1 MTNLDAFK
9 AWLEKVAPGQDASH
23 NLEALNKISKGL
35 GGPGNFTSNASA
47 LYDVQSRWEGGGGG
61 DYAPYDGS
69 YEVTPSTEDQVLETA
84 GKGLDED
91 VTVKAISPVDVER
104 TVMAAYSAGSDGES
118 LVPVPEME
126 RDPVP
131 GYNKRSEGLVVLNDT
146 VDAPAPEDTFTA
158 QFDDM
163 TSSVIVNRY
172 PNSDFWRTKK
182 YNLPET
188 GADMDSFA
196 DAMIHGDAIQF
207 QIYSSFLRPENIKKD
222 TSIFGVKGTYEGETP
237 EFFGGPYEVTPSTV
251 GQTLH
256 TANLMMDEDVRV
268 GAVNATIDENIR
280 PENIKKDIQI
290 LGVMGTLEGGED
302 VPAYDGSYTV
312 TPTTA
317 PQTLLTQGKKMTG
330 NLEVE
335 AVTSA
340 IDDNIKA
347 DLILSMDPETN
358 APVSILGVAGGIPIS
373 ESIDIVPSQDSAVQD
388 RPEDPLPVVGGISD
402 LKIHRKT
409 FTERTATYLK
419 ADSPISYFSYVSD
432 EEAAKIIPENIRNG
446 VSILGVAGTY
456 EGSAAPAPV
465 IALSKAAVPGPS
477 VRSVFFNGKHYLFGS
492 LASGMARGYVST
504 DGVNFS
510 EDTAFTTAIGQME
523 SSTDNRYSM
532 EVYGAGIDA
541 SNRLVVAV
549 GYTDANT
556 YPRTFRVQFLYS
568 TTGTDWNTGE
578 VAITQ
583 EWNDYHINHIAV
595 CFGNPHIV
603 LYSDYSSDGQ
613 LLFFTGPDVSPLTF
627 TFQEA
632 TAGITAGTG
641 SLKADDDTV
650 KMARWSP
657 NMVLISYKAW
667 DTGAWYF
674 GKLSIDLNQVQSE
687 PVMTKAFIPE
697 DISSMQYLEDERV
710 AIGLTSGEWIALTAL
725 EEEDQPGETTPIF
738 SSTPVLSIAF
748 DENRNGIA
756 GGSGGSMA
764 FCSAGGS
771 WKVFA
776 PINGGTDLVSA
787 SYGSN
792 AFVVAADAENAA
804 VVAQV

>member
-9 AWLEKVAPGQDASH
+9 AWLEKVAPGQDATH
-23 NLEALNKISKGL
+23 NLAALNEISKGL
-35 GGPGNFTSNASA
+35 GGPGGFTSNAAA

-61 DYAPYDGS
+61 DYTPYEGE
-69 YEVTPSTEDQVLETA
+69 YEVTPSTKDQTLKTA
-84 GKGLDED
+84 GKGLDEN
-91 VTVKAISPVDVER
+91 VVVKAISPVDPDEGLGVE
-104 TVMAAYSAGSDGES
+104 TNSYSEGPAVEVAISKAS
-118 LVPVPEME
+118 SKYMVNARVNI
-126 RDPVP
+126 P
-131 GYNKRSEGLVVLNDT
+131 GYYTEASPGIASSIGLAENDIEVL
-146 VDAPAPEDTFTA
+146 V
-158 QFDDM
+158 
-163 TSSVIVNRY
+163 
-172 PNSDFWRTKK
+172 
-182 YNLPET
+182 
-188 GADMDSFA
+188 
-196 DAMIHGDAIQF
+196 
-207 QIYSSFLRPENIKKD
+207 PENIKQGI
-222 TSIFGVKGTYEGETP
+222 TLLGVEGTYEGET
-237 EFFGGPYEVTPSTV
+237 ESFGGPYEVDPSTA
-251 GQTLH
+251 GLTLY
-256 TANLMMDEDVRV
+256 TANLLMEEDVKI
-268 GAVNATIDENIR
+268 GAVDATIDKNIQ
-280 PENIKKDIQI
+280 PDNIKKDVQI
-290 LGVMGTLEGGED
+290 LGVTGTLEGGED
-302 VPAYDGSYTV
+302 VPAYDGSYTL
-312 TPTTA
+312 TPTIA
-317 PQTLLTQGKKMTG
+317 PQTLLTQGKKMTE

-340 IDDNIKA
+340 IDDNIKS

-388 RPEDPLPVVGGISD
+388 RPEDPLPIVGGISD

-409 FTERTATYLK
+409 FTERTAMYLK

-432 EEAAKIIPENIRNG
+432 EEAAKVVPENIRSG

-465 IALSKAAVPGPS
+465 IALSKAEVPGPS

-523 SSTDNRYSM
+523 SSTGNRYSM

-541 SNRLVVAV
+541 NNRLVVAV

-556 YPRTFRVQFLYS
+556 YPRNFRVQFLYS
-568 TTGTDWNTGE
+568 TTGSDWNTGE

-595 CFGNPHIV
+595 CFGNPYIV

-632 TAGITAGTG
+632 TSGITAGTG

-657 NMVLISYKAW
+657 NMVLISYKTW

-697 DISSMQYLEDERV
+697 DISCMQYLEDERV

-725 EEEDQPGETTPIF
+725 EEEEQPRETTPIF

-748 DENRNGIA
+748 DENGNGIA
-756 GGSGGSMA
+756 GSSGGAMA

-771 WKVFA
+771 WKIFA
-776 PINGGTDLVSA
+776 PINGGIDLVSA
-787 SYGSN
+787 SHGGN